1 MKFSEMPYE
10 RVDMEKFKKKAQ
22 ELMGRFDEAKSGKE
36 QYAIKQELDKEK
48 EHVTSMMTIASVRN
62 SINVADEFYKA
73 EKDYYDEQA
82 PILTG
87 IITAFNKKM
96 FESPYR
102 AYLEEKIGSVPF
114 KSIEL
119 SLRCFDEKIIPLMQ
133 KENALVSQYEELLAK
148 AEVDMD
154 GDVVNLSGLGKYLS
168 SAERD
173 VRKKAAKKRS
183 EFFVEHLE
191 ELDSIYD
198 ELVRNRT
205 AQAKALGYENYT
217 QMGYDRMNRNS
228 YTRQMVEAFRDQIKT
243 YWVPFCEKLHDER
256 RKQLGLLQLAHYD
269 EGIYYPQGNPKPVG
283 TPKEILA
290 EGLKMYKELSS
301 ETGEF
306 MQFMTEN
313 ELFDVLGRK
322 NKRTGGYMTFIPDY
336 KAPFIFANFN
346 GTSGDVDV
354 ITHECGHAFQG
365 YVSRDYEIPEWRDI
379 TMETAETHSMS
390 MEFFTEPWM
399 DKFFGERADEYV
411 KMHLMDAICFIPYG
425 CMVDEFQHI
434 VYDNPDLTPA
444 KRRAEWRKLE
454 KVYKPHLDYEDDE
467 YLNGGGFWQKQ
478 HHIYTYPLY
487 YIDYSIAQT
496 DALQF
501 KVWMD
506 KDYKAA
512 WENYLKL
519 CQLSAKDYFVNMI
532 TECGLKSPFEEGT
545 IKELVDA
552 LKMRS

>member
-10 RVDMEKFKKKAQ
+10 RVDMEALKKKAQ
-22 ELMGRFDEAKSGKE
+22 EWMKRFEEAKSGEE
-36 QYAIKQELDKEK
+36 QFAIKRELDKEL
-48 EHVTSMMTIASVRN
+48 EHVSSMMTIASIRN

-73 EKDYYDEQA
+73 EQDYYDEQG

-87 IITAFNKKM
+87 IVNAFNKEM
-96 FESPYR
+96 YESPYR
-102 AYLEEKIGSVPF
+102 AYLEEKIGSVAF

-119 SLRCFDEKIIPLMQ
+119 ALKCFDEKIIPLMQ

-148 AEVDMD
+148 AEIDMD

-168 SAERD
+168 SPDRE
-173 VRKKAAKKRS
+173 VRKKASKKRS
-183 EFFVEHLE
+183 AFFAEHLE
-191 ELDSIYD
+191 EFDSLYD
-198 ELVRNRT
+198 QLVKNRD

-217 QMGYDRMNRNS
+217 LMGYARMNRNS
-228 YTRQMVEAFRDQIKT
+228 YDRQMVEAFRDQVKK

-256 RKQLGLLQLAHYD
+256 RKQLGLSKLAYYD
-269 EGIYYPQGNPKPVG
+269 EGMYYPQGNPKPTG
-283 TPKEILA
+283 TPEEILA
-290 EGLKMYKELSS
+290 NGLQMYQELSP
-301 ETGEF
+301 ETGAF
-306 MQFMTEN
+306 MRFMVEN

-322 NKRTGGYMTFIPDY
+322 NKRTGGYMTYIPDY
-336 KAPFIFANFN
+336 KAPFVFANFN

-365 YVSRDYEIPEWRDI
+365 YVSRDYEISEWRDI

-399 DKFFGERADEYV
+399 ERFFGERAPEYV

-434 VYDNPDLTPA
+434 VYDHPELTPQE
-444 KRRAEWRKLE
+444 RRAEWRKLE
-454 KVYKPHLDYEDDE
+454 LVYKPHLDYEDDE
-467 YLNGGGFWQKQ
+467 YYNGGGFWQKQ
-478 HHIYTYPLY
+478 HHIYSYPLY
-487 YIDYSIAQT
+487 YIDYCLAQT

-506 KDYKAA
+506 RDYKAA

-519 CQLSAKDYFVNMI
+519 CKLSAKDYFVNMI
-532 TECGLKSPFEEGT
+532 TACGLKSPFEEGT
-545 IKELVDA
+545 IRELVEA
-552 LKMRS
+552 LDK